1 MPSGRR
7 TSTSNQRRETTLAR
21 TVRDELRYADNEA
34 RRYVRSQ
41 LAEAQRLGYP
51 KMAAFAKDIAR
62 GTVSLAPTP
71 EDADLEKVG
80 GFVWRLGDVER
91 RVFVSNYGEDYTLY
105 IKAKRLGMT
114 IHRFR
119 RIMDRTLTTL
129 SGYLMR

>member
-1 MPSGRR
+1 
-7 TSTSNQRRETTLAR
+7 LAR

-71 EDADLEKVG
+71 EDDVLDQVG
-80 GFVWRLGDVER
+80 RFLWQFCGDIER
-91 RVFVSNYGEDYTLY
+91 RVIASAYGEDYTTY
-105 IKAKRLGMT
+105 VKARRLG
-114 IHRFR
+114 ISIGRYHRLR
-119 RIMDRTLTTL
+119 ERILLRL
-129 SGYLMR
+129 SQHLSR